1 MDIKNIKKLIKISY
15 QETLQELNILPQQ
28 VDIKIDK
35 EKEKEKIVKHIKDL
49 EKQLRIFNIKNFS
62 LKVHIFILFTLSTN
76 ISRLTLF

>member
-15 QETLQELNILPQQ
+15 QETLKELKILPQQ

-49 EKQLRIFNIKNFS
+49 EKRVKDF
-62 LKVHIFILFTLSTN
+62 
-76 ISRLTLF
+76 

>member
-15 QETLQELNILPQQ
+15 QETLQELNILTQQ

-49 EKQLRIFNIKNFS
+49 EKRVKDF
-62 LKVHIFILFTLSTN
+62 
-76 ISRLTLF
+76 